1 MEYKDYYKTLGVEKA
16 ATQAEIKKAYRAL
29 AKKYH
34 PDKNKGDK
42 AAEERFKD
50 ISEAYE
56 VLSDETKR
64 SQYERLGANWR
75 QYQQQQEN
83 GFPGGQY
90 QWQPPGGGGFGSQ
103 TYEGTGDDGGS
114 DFSDFFKQFFG
125 GRFSGGYGGRQRK
138 GQDYEADME
147 ISLLEAYSGTYRL
160 LHVNGKQLRISTKPG
175 VADGQVLRVKG
186 KGAPG
191 SGGAENGDLFI
202 KIKVLPHPR
211 LERKGDNL
219 FTDLEVDMYTAIL
232 GGEVQVQTLAGA
244 LKLKIPAGTQN
255 GKSLRLRE
263 KGMPVYGKPDKFGDL
278 YVNVKVLLPVHVSAE
293 EKALLEQLRD
303 LQKAKTRAT

>member
-1 MEYKDYYKTLGVEKA
+1 MEYKDYYKTLGVEKS
-16 ATQAEIKKAYRAL
+16 ATQAEIKKAYRTL

-34 PDKNKGDK
+34 PDKNKGDR

-75 QYQQQQEN
+75 QYQQQQES
-83 GFPGGQY
+83 GYPGGQY
-90 QWQPPGGGGFGSQ
+90 QWQPGGGFGSQ
-103 TYEGTGDDGGS
+103 TQGGGGGEADS
-114 DFSDFFKQFFG
+114 NFSDFFKQFFG
-125 GRFSGGYGGRQRK
+125 GRFGSDFGGRQRK

-147 ISLLEAYSGTYRL
+147 IALLEAYNGTYRL
-160 LHVNGKQLRISTKPG
+160 LHVDGKQLRISTKPG
-175 VADGQVLRVKG
+175 VADGQVLRVAG
-186 KGAPG
+186 KGAAG
-191 SGGAENGDLFI
+191 GGGAENGDLFI
-202 KIKVLPHPR
+202 KVKVQPHPK
-211 LERKGDNL
+211 LERKGDHL

-244 LKLKIPAGTQN
+244 LKLKIPPGTQS

-263 KGMPVYGKPDKFGDL
+263 KGMPVYDKPNKFGDL
-278 YVNVKVLLPVHVSAE
+278 YVTVKVKLPVNVSAE
-293 EKALLEQLRD
+293 EKKLLEQLRD
-303 LQKAKTRAT
+303 LQKVKYHS